1 MENPML
7 EALGIS
13 PLEEQLYL
21 AMIDVPTLELSLLA
35 ERAGAK
41 QDETLA
47 ALTALIERG
56 LVVRNSTHSELFSA
70 VAPEVG
76 LSGMLGEQEHLAR
89 QGAERLEQAR
99 GAARQVTERF
109 RMRGIRHP
117 LDLIEVIVGRE
128 AVLERF
134 FEIQNSARSSVRGI
148 DTPPYIGSPIR
159 PEMPAEYVQLK
170 AGIEY
175 RALYS
180 TFALNHP
187 AKLADIAESQA
198 LGEQSRLLADP
209 PLKLILV
216 DDDKAMIGLSD
227 EQTGAA
233 SALQVGP
240 SALLD
245 GLSRMFEVLWRFG
258 VNFDAHSPDTAGQP
272 TEDERKLL
280 AMLAL
285 GMTDRQIAEH
295 NRYSARTAQARVQR
309 LMSNLGAETRF
320 QAGLEAKARGWL

>member
-1 MENPML
+1 ML
-7 EALGIS
+7 EVLGIS

-21 AMIDVPTLELSLLA
+21 AMVDAPTVEVNVLA
-35 ERAGAK
+35 ERAGITH
-41 QDETLA
+41 DEALA
-47 ALTALIERG
+47 ALTALVERG
-56 LVVRNSTHSELFSA
+56 LAVRNSDGSELFSA
-70 VAPEVG
+70 IEPGVG

-99 GAARQVTERF
+99 VAARQVTERF
-109 RMRGIRHP
+109 RMRGVRHP

-134 FEIQNSARSSVRGI
+134 FEIQSSARSHVRGI
-148 DTPPYIGSPIR
+148 DTPPYIGSPIT
-159 PEMPAEYVQLK
+159 PEIPMENSQLM
-170 AGIEY
+170 AGIKY

-180 TFALNHP
+180 TFALDHP
-187 AKLADIAESQA
+187 DKLADIAESQT

-227 EQTGAA
+227 ERTGAA

-245 GLSRMFEVLWRFG
+245 GLSRMFEVLWRFA
-258 VNFDAHSPDTAGQP
+258 VTFDAHNPGVAGQP

-285 GMTDRQIAEH
+285 GMTDRQIAQH

-309 LMSNLGAETRF
+309 LMSTLGVQTRF
-320 QAGLEAKARGWL
+320 QAGLEAKTRGWL